1 MSNNKKV
8 AIPKA
13 NHFFRINKIAFYG
26 SADIS
31 ETDPVYK
38 AAYEAAK
45 HVAKRG
51 KTVINGGGPGV
62 MEAATKGAKAGGG
75 KTLVVT
81 FYPENLPEFEGRAD
95 QNVADKEIKT
105 ANYIERMFSLMDNAD
120 LFVCFQGGTGTLS
133 EWSTAWLL
141 AHLYYGNHKPL
152 ILYGE
157 FWREFMDVVHK
168 HFLIGY
174 KEAQVYRIV
183 SNLDEFKIALRI
195 FEEEMTA
202 RRLKF
207 T

>member
-1 MSNNKKV
+1 MSNKKV
-8 AIPKA
+8 SIPKA
-13 NHFFRINKIAFYG
+13 NHFYKINKIAFYG

-31 ETDPVYK
+31 ETDPAYK
-38 AAYEAAK
+38 ATYEAAK
-45 HVAKRG
+45 YVAKKG

-62 MEAATKGAKAGGG
+62 MEAATKGAKAGKG

-81 FYPENLPEFEGRAD
+81 FYPENLPEFEGRAE

-105 ANYIERMFSLMDNAD
+105 ANYIERMFNLMDNAD
-120 LFVCFQGGTGTLS
+120 LFVCFKGGTGTLS
-133 EWSTAWLL
+133 EWATAWLL

-157 FWREFMDVVHK
+157 FWHEFMDVIHK

-183 SNLDEFKIALRI
+183 NSLEEFKIALRI
-195 FEEEMTA
+195 FEEEMSA
-202 RRLKF
+202 RRLKLN
-207 T
+207 